1 MPTDFWKCVPSLWR
15 SWSSALS
22 QRATVAL
29 FHQVTAWRRSAEAAA
44 YCSSLQH
51 VVTLS
56 TIHSGLFC
64 SKNALIYTFWGLLL
78 NDETFNVCKF
88 WKWGSQ
94 WNKVVFFGESW
105 VFFLSSHSPEHMKQA
120 PTGPPCRNNVDWV
133 KPANPKCHY
142 CNARSDQMKHFGCI
156 IHNFRF
162 YLNSVWTFF
171 HVDKRHD

>member
-1 MPTDFWKCVPSLWR
+1 MCAFSLEELVL
-15 SWSSALS
+15 SPLTEGHSGSFPPGDCMEALCGS
-22 QRATVAL
+22 
-29 FHQVTAWRRSAEAAA
+29 
-44 YCSSLQH
+44 CCSLQC

-105 VFFLSSHSPEHMKQA
+105 VFCLLSRSPEHMKQA
-120 PTGPPCRNNVDWV
+120 PTGPLCRSNVDRV

-142 CNARSDQMKHFGCI
+142 YNAWSDQMKHFGCI
-156 IHNFRF
+156 IHSFRF
-162 YLNSVWTFF
+162 YLNSVWTVF